1 MSETLR
7 VLGQAAP
14 AAGTYVTLYTVPAAR
29 ATVVS
34 TGVICNRGAAAG
46 TFRAAVRPAG
56 ATLAALHYLYFDV
69 SVAANSTITATLGL
83 TLATTDVVTVRASSA
98 DFSFSLFGAEV
109 VV

>member
-14 AAGTYVTLYTVPAAR
+14 AATTDVNVYTVPAAR

-34 TGVICNRGAAAG
+34 SLVVCNRGTAAG
-46 TFRAAVRPAG
+46 TFRVAVRPAG
-56 ATLAALHYLYFDV
+56 AVIASLHYLYFGT
-69 SVAANSTITATLGL
+69 SLAASSTLTATLGL
-83 TLATTDVVTVRASSA
+83 TMAATDVVTVHASSA